1 MTKAWTSVQNVSK
14 LVSGIVLQQYPA
26 GTSKVKDMLKYSQ
39 SSELKISPVG
49 HVGGALYLPL
59 LSKYETSQVFWFSCR
74 RYAVIFPSEVYSK
87 QSELVCLHLE
97 GMLEETSVQLVLE
110 RATSNVTIFEN
121 TLEDTTYFNCIPFQ
135 VPEPDGNEEVA
146 TIRATI
152 HHTGNTMYKKSKLLL
167 KRMGTRTLIQT
178 DKAVYKP
185 GQTVK
190 FRVLSLK
197 ENFQPGDIKIPV
209 VEIQDPEKNRIGQ
222 WLNVSLRQGI
232 AELSLPLS
240 SEPPLGQY
248 SIKVKDNV
256 HTFSVEEYVLPK
268 FEVTLHMPDAVVI
281 TDERFT
287 LTVCGRYTYGKPVQG
302 DYKVQVCRKEF
313 FSTDAKCVDLKGELD
328 ISGCSTLEVPCETF
342 QLDEF
347 EMEMNLLGTAS
358 IKEAETGIEFSTTS
372 NTLISHILTKVHMVG
387 SDTKYRSGIPFR
399 IQIRVT
405 DANDAIIP
413 GIPVYLTYI
422 MGSNTTKESLTTG
435 PDGKAFYSIDNT
447 NNWIGDAT
455 VNRTD
460 DQHPLMSAIMFSSHK
475 PAYLN
480 VRPYKAQSR
489 SFIKMNALDNVL
501 PCDGQQEIEVDYII
515 RKGDIKEGVSHLTLY
530 YLVISRFSIKHS
542 GQLEIPIRSR
552 KRAKPGTAV
561 LKLPL
566 TPDLAPSF
574 TILGYILLPNGG
586 AAADSVQFNMEKCFQ
601 NKVSVGF
608 FPGEVLPGS
617 DVSLQV
623 GAAPGS
629 LCGLRVV
636 DKSVVLMKPEKEMT
650 ADKVYDLFP
659 IPSPEIYNSR
669 VVDEDSCKPRTYR
682 YRYYDKEYRK
692 DTDVC
697 TYFEDLSLKI
707 MTSATMKRST
717 TNDEHR
723 NRFRKAWGH
732 YVYTPDGTRIYRHF
746 SSNEKGYMDMF
757 PASNIIIFEKQ
768 KSVIR
773 HYFPETWIWKLE
785 AVGDSGIAVLHDAAP
800 DTITDWHGGAFCMG
814 PSGFGLAPSAS
825 FRVFQPFFVDITLP
839 YSVIRGETFTLKA
852 TVFNYLEQ
860 CIKVRTT
867 LRPSVELEERPCD
880 DCQYSSCLC
889 VDGSKTFYW
898 NLKASKLGEVNITV
912 TTEAV
917 DTEDLCDNEVPVVPG
932 QGSIDT
938 VVKPLLVQPGG
949 VLEEKSYSAL
959 LCSKGEDDSKLEEIS
974 LKIPENILKDS
985 ERAHIAVIGDLMGT
999 AMQNLDRLLAM
1010 PYGCGE
1016 QNMVLFAPNI
1026 FILQYLEKTHQ
1037 LNSEIKDKAT
1047 KFLESGYQ
1055 RELTYKRD
1063 DGSYSAFGKR
1073 DQSGNTWLTAFVV
1086 KSFSKA
1092 RPYIFIDEKHLQHSL
1107 SWLKKN
1113 QQANG
1118 CFRSVGRLF
1127 NNAMKGGVTDEISLS
1142 AYVTIALLE
1151 SGVSKEDPLV
1161 RDAMSCLE
1169 KEAGKVTNVYS
1180 QALMVYAFTLYG
1192 DAKLREDLM
1201 DKLEAQA
1208 VRGNLGRYWERVSK
1222 PQSEDS
1228 YWHRAP
1234 SAEVEMTSYVLLALL
1249 SGPTGPDLA
1258 KSSEIVNWLSKQQNP
1273 YGGFSSTQDT
1283 VVALQALAKYA
1294 EATYSDKGDVT
1305 VTVTSKTDFMKQFH
1319 VDNNN
1324 RLLLQSTSLPTIPG
1338 EYTVTSSGSGCVFV
1352 QAILRYNVPPP
1363 RREETFKIKVEAKSR
1378 DCIKDPL
1385 RKLEVK
1391 ITAQYTGSREKSNMV
1406 VIDVKML
1413 SGYIP
1418 IKSTVR
1424 KLEMDKLIKRSDI
1437 QTDLVTLYL
1446 EELGRKSVN
1455 LSFLV
1460 EQDIKVKDLKPAVV
1474 KIYDY
1479 YETDEH
1485 AVAEYNSPCRG

>member
-1 MTKAWTSVQNVSK
+1 MS
-14 LVSGIVLQQYPA
+14 
-26 GTSKVKDMLKYSQ
+26 
-39 SSELKISPVG
+39 
-49 HVGGALYLPL
+49 L
-59 LSKYETSQVFWFSCR
+59 LSSFTGLILVIFYGFCDANL

-97 GMLEETSVQLVLE
+97 GMLEETSVQLDLE
-110 RATSNVTIFEN
+110 RATSSVTIFEKKI
-121 TLEDTTYFNCIPFQ
+121 EDTTYLDCIPFQ
-135 VPEPDGNEEVA
+135 VPEPDGNDEVA

-152 HHTGNTMYKKSKLLL
+152 HHEGTSMYKKSKLLL
-167 KRMGTRTLIQT
+167 KKKRTGTFIQT

-197 ENFQPGDIKIPV
+197 ENFQPGNNQIPV
-209 VEIQDPEKNRIGQ
+209 VELQDPEKNLIGQ

-268 FEVTLHMPDAVVI
+268 FEVTLHMPKVIVI

-287 LTVCGRYTYGKPVQG
+287 LKVCGRYTYGKPVQG
-302 DYKVQVCRKEF
+302 DYKIQVCRKNV
-313 FSTDAKCVDLKGELD
+313 DKCVDLIGKLD

-342 QLDEF
+342 QLSKLTT
-347 EMEMNLLGTAS
+347 EMKLLGTAS
-358 IKEAETGIEFSTTS
+358 IKEMGTETELSTTS
-372 NTLISHILTKVHMVG
+372 ETSISSVLTKVHMVG
-387 SDTKYRSGIPFR
+387 SDTKYRAGIPFR

-405 DANDAIIP
+405 DANDAIMP

-422 MGSNTTKESLTTG
+422 MGSNTTKETLTTG
-435 PDGKAFYSIDNT
+435 PDGKAFYTVDDT
-447 NNWIGDAT
+447 NDWMGKVSFTAT
-455 VNRTD
+455 VEQTD
-460 DQHPLMSAIMFSSHK
+460 GQQP
-475 PAYLN
+475 
-480 VRPYKAQSR
+480 QSR
-489 SFIKMNALDNVL
+489 SSANLKVEPYKTESKSYIKINSLDNVL

-515 RKGDIKEGVSHLTLY
+515 RKEEVEQGVSHLNLH

-542 GQLEIPIRSR
+542 GQLKIPVLNTDRDE
-552 KRAKPGTAV
+552 PDTAV

-566 TPDLAPSF
+566 TPDIAPSF

-608 FPGEVLPGS
+608 VPGEVLPGS

-659 IPSPEIYNSR
+659 IPSSDKYNSR
-669 VVDEDSCKPRTYR
+669 VVDEDICKPRRMNRYR
-682 YRYYDKEYRK
+682 YRYYNRRFRNEV
-692 DTDVC
+692 DVC

-717 TNDEHR
+717 TDRTEDTPYR
-723 NRFRKAWGH
+723 YRTSKIVMSGRVSSSRDARRFG
-732 YVYTPDGTRIYRHF
+732 YLDYEDVSIEVTPL
-746 SSNEKGYMDMF
+746 SNTIPSTE
-757 PASNIIIFEKQ
+757 Q

-814 PSGFGLAPSAS
+814 PSGFGLAPSAA

-852 TVFNYLEQ
+852 TVFNYLKQ

-917 DTEDLCDNEVPVVPG
+917 DTEDLCDNEVPVVPR

-959 LCSKGEDDSKLEEIS
+959 LCSKGEDDSKSEEIS

-985 ERAHIAVIGDLMGT
+985 ERSHITVIGDLMGT

-1026 FILQYLEKTHQ
+1026 FILQYLEKTRQ
-1037 LNSEIKDKAT
+1037 LNSEIKDKST

-1073 DQSGNTWLTAFVV
+1073 DRSGNTWLTAFVV

-1092 RPYIFIDEKHLQHSL
+1092 RPYIFIDEKHLQHSF

-1151 SGVSKEDPLV
+1151 AGVSKEDPLV
-1161 RDAMSCLE
+1161 RDSVSCLG
-1169 KEAGKVTNVYS
+1169 KEAGNVTNVYS

-1201 DKLEAQA
+1201 DKLEEQV
-1208 VRGNLGRYWERVSK
+1208 VRRNRERHWERTSK

-1249 SGPTGPDLA
+1249 SGPTPDLV

-1319 VDNNN
+1319 VDNNS
-1324 RLLLQSTSLPTIPG
+1324 RLLLQSTSLLTIPG
-1338 EYTVTSSGSGCVFV
+1338 EYTVTSSGSGCVYV
-1352 QAILRYNVPPP
+1352 QIVLRYNVPPP
-1363 RREETFKIKVEAKSR
+1363 RQEETFKIKVEAQSR
-1378 DCIKDPL
+1378 DCIEDPVT
-1385 RKLEVK
+1385 KLEVK

-1424 KLEMDKLIKRSDI
+1424 KLEKDQLIKRSDI

-1446 EELGRKSVN
+1446 EELGRKSVT

-1485 AVAEYNSPCRG
+1485 AAAEYNSPCSE

>member
-1 MTKAWTSVQNVSK
+1 MG
-14 LVSGIVLQQYPA
+14 LIIVIFYGFCDANL
-26 GTSKVKDMLKYSQ
+26 
-39 SSELKISPVG
+39 
-49 HVGGALYLPL
+49 
-59 LSKYETSQVFWFSCR
+59 

-135 VPEPDGNEEVA
+135 APEPDGNEEVA

-152 HHTGNTMYKKSKLLL
+152 HHAGNTIYKKSKLLL
-167 KRMGTRTLIQT
+167 KKKRTGTLIQT

-190 FRVLSLK
+190 FRVLSFK

-209 VEIQDPEKNRIGQ
+209 VEIQDPEENRIGQ

-302 DYKVQVCRKEF
+302 DYKVQVCRKEYF
-313 FSTDAKCVDLKGELD
+313 IRGAKCVDLKGELD

-342 QLDEF
+342 QLNKSG
-347 EMEMNLLGTAS
+347 MERNLLGTAS

-372 NTLISHILTKVHMVG
+372 NTLISHIHTKVHMVG

-435 PDGKAFYSIDNT
+435 PDGKASYSIDNT
-447 NNWIGDAT
+447 NDWMGEVSFTAT

-475 PAYLN
+475 PAYLY
-480 VRPYKAQSR
+480 VKPYKAQSR
-489 SFIKMNALDNVL
+489 SFIKMNPLDNVL

-732 YVYTPDGTRIYRHF
+732 YVYTPDGTSIYRYF
-746 SSNEKGYMDMF
+746 SSNEKGYMDMI
-757 PASNIIIFEKQ
+757 PSSNRITFEKQ

-852 TVFNYLEQ
+852 TVFNYLKQ

-867 LRPSVELEERPCD
+867 LRPSVELEGRPCD

-917 DTEDLCDNEVPVVPG
+917 DTEDLCDNEVPVVPR

-959 LCSKGEDDSKLEEIS
+959 LCSKGEDDSKSEEIS

-985 ERAHIAVIGDLMGT
+985 ERSHITVIGDLMGT

-1047 KFLESGYQ
+1047 KFLERGYQ

-1073 DQSGNTWLTAFVV
+1073 DRSGNTWLTAFVV

-1092 RPYIFIDEKHLQHSL
+1092 RPYIFIDEKHLQHSF
-1107 SWLKKN
+1107 SWLKEN

-1161 RDAMSCLE
+1161 RDAVSCLG
-1169 KEAGKVTNVYS
+1169 KEAGNVTNVYS

-1192 DAKLREDLM
+1192 DEKLREDLM
-1201 DKLEAQA
+1201 DKLEAQV
-1208 VRGNLGRYWERVSK
+1208 VRGSSQRHWERESK

-1249 SGPTGPDLA
+1249 SGPTPDLV
-1258 KSSEIVNWLSKQQNP
+1258 KVLEIVNWLSKQQNP

-1305 VTVTSKTDFMKQFH
+1305 VTVTSKTDFLKQFH

-1324 RLLLQSTSLPTIPG
+1324 RLLLQSTSLLTIPG
-1338 EYTVTSSGSGCVFV
+1338 EYTVTSSGSGCVYV
-1352 QAILRYNVPPP
+1352 QTVLRYNVPPP
-1363 RREETFKIKVEAKSR
+1363 RREETFKIKVEAQSR
-1378 DCIKDPL
+1378 DCIEDPL
-1385 RKLEVK
+1385 TKLEVK

-1424 KLEMDKLIKRSDI
+1424 KLEKDQLIKRSDI

-1460 EQDIKVKDLKPAVV
+1460 EQDIKVKDLKPAIV

>member
-1 MTKAWTSVQNVSK
+1 MSSLSGFTGLI
-14 LVSGIVLQQYPA
+14 LVIFYGFCDANL
-26 GTSKVKDMLKYSQ
+26 
-39 SSELKISPVG
+39 
-49 HVGGALYLPL
+49 
-59 LSKYETSQVFWFSCR
+59 

-87 QSELVCLHLE
+87 QSELLCLHLE

-121 TLEDTTYFNCIPFQ
+121 NLQDGTYIDCIPFQ

-152 HHTGNTMYKKSKLLL
+152 HHAGNSMYKKSKLLL
-167 KRMGTRTLIQT
+167 KRKRTGTFIQT

-190 FRVLSLK
+190 FRVVSLN
-197 ENFQPGDIKIPV
+197 ENFQPRKMKIPA
-209 VEIQDPEKNRIGQ
+209 VELQDPEKNLIGQ

-268 FEVTLHMPDAVVI
+268 FEVTLHMPKVIVI

-287 LTVCGRYTYGKPVQG
+287 LKVCGRYTYGKPVKG
-302 DYKVQVCRKEF
+302 DYTIQVCRKHF
-313 FSTDAKCVDLKGELD
+313 FSTPDTCVDISGKLD

-342 QLDEF
+342 QLDK
-347 EMEMNLLGTAS
+347 LLMQKKLLATAAIKEEGTGTELSTAS
-358 IKEAETGIEFSTTS
+358 ETH
-372 NTLISHILTKVHMVG
+372 ISSVLTKVHMVG
-387 SDTKYRSGIPFR
+387 SDTKYRPGIPFR

-422 MGSNTTKESLTTG
+422 MRSNTTKETLMTG

-447 NNWIGDAT
+447 NDWMGEVSFTAT
-455 VNRTD
+455 VSKTGYQPPTVPNTVV
-460 DQHPLMSAIMFSSHK
+460 PSHSTG
-475 PAYLN
+475 YLN
-480 VRPYKAQSR
+480 LAHYKAQSI
-489 SFIKMNALDNVL
+489 SHIKIHSLDNVL
-501 PCDGQQEIEVDYII
+501 PCDGQQEIKVDYII
-515 RKGDIKEGVSHLTLY
+515 RKEEVKEGVSHLTLR

-542 GQLEIPIRSR
+542 GQLEIPLRS
-552 KRAKPGTAV
+552 KDKDEPGTAV

-566 TPDLAPSF
+566 TPDIAPSF

-586 AAADSVQFNMEKCFQ
+586 AAADSVQFNMEKCFR

-608 FPGEVLPGS
+608 VPGEVLPGS
-617 DVSLQV
+617 AVSIQV

-636 DKSVVLMKPEKEMT
+636 DKSVVLMKPEKELT

-659 IPSPEIYNSR
+659 IPSSDKYNSR
-669 VVDEDSCKPRTYR
+669 VVDEDKCKPRRLYTRHYS
-682 YRYYDKEYRK
+682 YYGYPSRNEV
-692 DTDVC
+692 DVC

-707 MTSATMKRST
+707 ITSAMIKHPR
-717 TNDEHR
+717 EPYR
-723 NRFRKAWGH
+723 RKII
-732 YVYTPDGTRIYRHF
+732 RI
-746 SSNEKGYMDMF
+746 GYGG
-757 PASNIIIFEKQ
+757 AGLIIFEDDDEEEILQTSEVLNMIPSTEK
-768 KSVIR
+768 KSAIR

-785 AVGDSGIAVLHDAAP
+785 AVGDSGIAVLHDKAP

-814 PSGFGLAPSAS
+814 PSGFGFAPSAA

-917 DTEDLCDNEVPVVPG
+917 DTEDLCDNEVPVVPR

-959 LCSKGEDDSKLEEIS
+959 LCSKGEGDSKVEEIS
-974 LKIPENILKDS
+974 LKIPENILEDS
-985 ERAHIAVIGDLMGT
+985 ERAHITVIGDLMGT

-1026 FILQYLEKTHQ
+1026 FILQYLEKTRQ

-1073 DQSGNTWLTAFVV
+1073 DQNGNTWLTAFVV

-1092 RPYIFIDEKHLQHSL
+1092 RPYIFIDEKHLQHSF
-1107 SWLKKN
+1107 SWLKEN

-1127 NNAMKGGVTDEISLS
+1127 NNAMKGGITDEISLS

-1161 RDAMSCLE
+1161 RDAVSCLG
-1169 KEAGKVTNVYS
+1169 KAAGNITNVYS
-1180 QALMVYAFTLYG
+1180 QALMVYAFTLCG
-1192 DAKLREDLM
+1192 ETKLREDLM
-1201 DKLEAQA
+1201 DKLEAQV
-1208 VRGNLGRYWERVSK
+1208 VRGNRQRHWERASK

-1249 SGPTGPDLA
+1249 YCSTPDLVKA
-1258 KSSEIVNWLSKQQNP
+1258 AEIVNWLSKQQNP

-1324 RLLLQSTSLPTIPG
+1324 RLLLQSTSLPAIPG
-1338 EYTVTSSGSGCVFV
+1338 EYTVTSSGSGCVYV
-1352 QAILRYNVPPP
+1352 QTVLRYNVPPP
-1363 RREETFKIKVEAKSR
+1363 RREETFKIKVEAQSS
-1378 DCIKDPL
+1378 DCIEDPVT
-1385 RKLEVK
+1385 KLEVK

-1424 KLEMDKLIKRSDI
+1424 KLEKDKLIKRSDI

-1485 AVAEYNSPCRG
+1485 AVAEYNSPCSG